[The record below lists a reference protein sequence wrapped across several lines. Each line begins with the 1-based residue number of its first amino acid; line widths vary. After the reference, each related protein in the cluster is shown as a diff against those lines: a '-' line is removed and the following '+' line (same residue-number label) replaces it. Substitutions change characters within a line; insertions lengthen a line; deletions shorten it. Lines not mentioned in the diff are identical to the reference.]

1 MARGSCGILDGDA
14 VASGRR
20 GAARAAP
27 KGSRNNGYRRGDSL
41 KVQAGS
47 HRIAARYALHQTARP
62 GCQRLGLVNEK
73 VMALHKQPPC
83 GCLVAN
89 VPIVSLTAR
98 DEINDLGYRKIIR
111 FDDFGGGS
119 QRMLLRNSFS
129 RRAAERNFT
138 LPASNASGS

>member
-1 MARGSCGILDGDA
+1 
-14 VASGRR
+14 
-20 GAARAAP
+20 
-27 KGSRNNGYRRGDSL
+27 
-41 KVQAGS
+41 
-47 HRIAARYALHQTARP
+47 
-62 GCQRLGLVNEK
+62 
-73 VMALHKQPPC
+73 MALHKQPPC